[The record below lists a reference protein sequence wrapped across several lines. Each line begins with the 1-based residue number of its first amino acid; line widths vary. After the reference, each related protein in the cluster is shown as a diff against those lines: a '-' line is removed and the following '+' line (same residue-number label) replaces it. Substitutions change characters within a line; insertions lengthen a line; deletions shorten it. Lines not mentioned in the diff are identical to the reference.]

1 MATLGSERLTIAVTE
16 YWTKTLSIV
25 MPQIL
30 PSPKSL
36 PNGCTFIFFMLT
48 VTLLFPSSVMSRLSL
63 HLKLFSFAAVI
74 ISFSELFWAALTFH
88 SSYKNILKLLV
99 HDFHFNK
106 KILPQKVISALRCW
120 AVSGLFV
127 NFWLSHYPP
136 PLLLSVISN
145 TTYKESIIL

>member
-1 MATLGSERLTIAVTE
+1 MVTLGSEKVTIAVTE
-16 YWTKTLSIV
+16 YWTKTLSIL

-63 HLKLFSFAAVI
+63 HLKLFSFVAVI
-74 ISFSELFWAALTFH
+74 ISFSELFWAALTFN

-99 HDFHFNK
+99 HDFLEKKK
-106 KILPQKVISALRCW
+106 KIATKAIWCSEMLGSFW
-120 AVSGLFV
+120 AFSKFLII
-127 NFWLSHYPP
+127 PP
-136 PLLLSVISN
+136 PPFPHYYL
-145 TTYKESIIL
+145 